1 MDPVELNL
9 KPKFLKTRAAVFVS
23 LLRPHACARTKLRA
37 TSPRAPTATTSPAL
51 RAPRLHPAAHAPPQ
65 PRARLIARRRARP
78 AAPRHARPASTPSP
92 PRRPS
97 PHARCQARP
106 ASTRPTARRLA
117 RLHQRPPPQ
126 PRRTTAPPAPPRA
139 TPPLPG
145 RAQPA
150 HRAPARLLARLL
162 APCRHT
168 ASRTD
173 PLHLHRFFLSAN
185 LLVQARRSF
194 HAPPT
199 SSVLKRQG
207 KPASLSLLV

>member
-126 PRRTTAPPAPPRA
+126 PRRPTTPPAPPRA
-139 TPPLPG
+139 T
-145 RAQPA
+145 QPA
-150 HRAPARLLARLL
+150 PRLRLVAR
-162 APCRHT
+162 
-168 ASRTD
+168 SRPTM
-173 PLHLHRFFLSAN
+173 PRCFFLFAN
-185 LLVQARRSF
+185 HLVQARRSF
-194 HAPPT
+194 HASPA